1 MTALDRL
8 LAEAQPDGTFGGL
21 RPAATPVTPRG
32 WCAWCGRQAALNA
45 DGALRAHRN
54 TDQTRCSG
62 SGYQPTTIL
71 RTYPTTAES
80 AARHRA
86 ELLADLRTRK
96 AA

>member
-8 LAEAQPDGTFGGL
+8 LAEDQPDGTFGGS
-21 RPAATPVTPRG
+21 RPPQLHPARSTCV
-32 WCAWCGRQAALNA
+32 WCGRDRALNA
-45 DGALRAHRN
+45 DGIFWPHPKADN
-54 TDQTRCSG
+54 PCPG
-62 SGYQPTTIL
+62 SGRRPRTHPTT
-71 RTYPTTAES
+71 